1 MDHINFETEEITLP
15 FNNLALEVTRR
26 CNLRCKHCMRGEPQ
40 DLDMSDE
47 VLDKVINQFSS
58 LYHFWQQM

>member
-58 LYHFWQQM
+58 L